1 MTDYAIEALRLSKR
15 YHIGVA
21 REAYSTIRDRISRV
35 GQSAV
40 LALRRRDRRRATGSS
55 ASEFWALDD
64 VSFQVRP
71 GEVVGVIGR
80 NGAGKSTLLK
90 LLSRITEPTSGEAIV
105 TGRVGS
111 LLEVGTGFHQ
121 ELTGRENVY
130 LNGAILGMKRAEIA
144 RKFDEIVDFAEV
156 RKFVDT
162 PVKHYSSGMHLRLA
176 FAVAAYL
183 ESEILLVDEVL
194 AVGDLAFQQKC
205 LGKMSDVASQ
215 GRTVFFVSHNLGA
228 VREFCETSI
237 VLERGRVIC
246 RGSIVEGLAAYS
258 RCLASDGRD
267 GGLRAGWRDV
277 AVNNLPL
284 GATATI
290 RPGDGFSVQATL
302 ELGPSISAGRLFCIV
317 EDGAGH
323 TLLHQRITL
332 SELGA
337 GDIGASALRV
347 DVALPPL
354 WIAPGV
360 YSVYFKFMGRSEE
373 GGDIRHLS
381 ERAIIDVQGSIA
393 AVGKA
398 LLAPAATWTARVPSP
413 LSPLRDQQSLVIPA
427 SSY

>member
-1 MTDYAIEALRLSKR
+1 MTDYAIEGLHLSKR
-15 YHIGVA
+15 YRIGVV
-21 REAYSTIRDRISRV
+21 RERYSTMRDRISRAGRV
-35 GQSAV
+35 AIS
-40 LALRRRDRRRATGSS
+40 ALRRDRQRAAGPR
-55 ASEFWALDD
+55 ADEFWALDD

-90 LLSRITEPTSGEAIV
+90 LLSRIAEPTSGEAFV

-111 LLEVGTGFHQ
+111 LLEVGTGFHL

-194 AVGDLAFQQKC
+194 AVGDLSFQQKC

-215 GRTVFFVSHNLGA
+215 GRTVLFVSHNLGA
-228 VREFCETSI
+228 VREFCETSL

-246 RGSIVEGLAAYS
+246 RGSVVEGLAAYS
-258 RCLASDGRD
+258 RCLANDGRD
-267 GGLRAGWRDV
+267 GELRAGWRDV
-277 AVNNLPL
+277 GVNDLPS
-284 GATATI
+284 GGTATI
-290 RPGDGFSVQATL
+290 QPGDPFSAQATL
-302 ELGPSISAGRLFCIV
+302 ELTPDVSAGRLFCIV

-323 TLLHQRITL
+323 TLLHQRVTL
-332 SELGA
+332 NEVRPREDA
-337 GDIGASALRV
+337 GALRV
-347 DVALPPL
+347 DVELPPL
-354 WIAPGV
+354 WMAPGV
-360 YSVYFKFMGRSEE
+360 YSVYFKFIGRTQD
-373 GGDIRHLS
+373 GGDVRHLS
-381 ERAIIDVQGSIA
+381 ERAIIDVEGSIA

-398 LLAPAATWTARVPSP
+398 LLAPAAVWTTRSAGRLRTGAQPSPVPS
-413 LSPLRDQQSLVIPA
+413 SL
-427 SSY
+427 